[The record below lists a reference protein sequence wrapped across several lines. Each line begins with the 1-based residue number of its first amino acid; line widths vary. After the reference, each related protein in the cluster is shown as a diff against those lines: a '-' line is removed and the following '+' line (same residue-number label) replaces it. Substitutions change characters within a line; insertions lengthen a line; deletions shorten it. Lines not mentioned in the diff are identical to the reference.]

1 MGMTMLL
8 AGRAAL
14 VTGAAH
20 GIGRAT
26 AALLAEQGAH
36 VMVADLDET
45 AAADTATLLGGPD
58 RNVRFFGGDL
68 TRAGT
73 ADALVETTLAE
84 LGGLDIV
91 VNAAG
96 YNLNARVAE
105 MDDRTWRRMLD
116 IHVTAPFAV
125 LRAAAPHFAAA
136 AACDRE
142 AGVERFR
149 KVVNVSSIA
158 TMGSAGQANYAAAKS
173 AVVGLTKSLAKEWG
187 EHRVTVNAVAF
198 GSIATRLTQPRTS
211 DNVMDIDGEAVQ
223 LGLSPRAMEA
233 AADSIPFGRVGT
245 PEEAAGGIL
254 LLCLPWSDW
263 VNGQLLVA
271 SGGQVFGMS
280 A

>member
-1 MGMTMLL
+1 MTMLL

-36 VMVADLDET
+36 VMVADLDEP
-45 AAADTATLLGGPD
+45 AAADTATSLGGPD

-116 IHVTAPFAV
+116 VHVTAPFAV

-136 AACDRE
+136 AARDRE

-149 KVVNVSSIA
+149 KIVNVSSIA

-198 GSIATRLTQPRTS
+198 GSIATRLTRPRTS

-263 VNGQLLVA
+263 VNGQLLVV
-271 SGGQVFGMS
+271 SGGQVFGMT